1 MSIVNMKKFS
11 IIGLDT
17 VKEDL
22 ISRLMDLG
30 AVQINDASARLQDEE
45 MQGLGERDGDEE
57 RAVSLDAYANRVS
70 TAVET
75 LEANCDIKKP
85 LFSTRR
91 EMGKREFESILEN
104 RAEISKNV
112 EHILKLNT
120 RLHDRQE
127 QINKI
132 NVNLV
137 MLRPWLEY
145 DLPLDLK
152 ETRCVDFDLGFVPIT
167 VNMEEL
173 RAAVMEAN
181 ENTIMKEINRDREMI
196 YLVIISSK
204 RDVEQDNID
213 YLKMWG
219 YTPMPFT
226 EFKGTAKE
234 NEKRLKQ
241 QIADYEKEAEEIRKE
256 ISQCGDMLP
265 DMQVLLDQ
273 ITMERDRQKVKS
285 HLLKTKRTFYVEG
298 WIPEPVIEKVTK
310 VLDDEGCY
318 YEIADPEEEEVP
330 PVLLK
335 TTKFAHP
342 FSAITEMYSLPDY
355 KGFDPTNIFAWFYAF
370 FFGLMLSDAGYG
382 LVLALVC
389 FIVLKK
395 YKLEGTMKKM
405 ITMFSIC
412 GVFTIF
418 WGVMFGGYFG
428 DLIEV
433 WASTVMG
440 KTIDIKPLW
449 FDPMENPTKL
459 LIWSLVFGVIHL
471 FTAMGID
478 MYMKTKRG
486 HVWDA
491 IFDDLIW
498 MIVIVG
504 AGAWLAGGSFAPGLP
519 KVGMVLF
526 VAGMIVLLL
535 TGGRHNKGIGKV
547 TGGLSNVYGI
557 TSWISDILSYARL
570 LALGL
575 ATGVIASVVNLLGAM
590 AGTGVKGAIALI
602 IVGIFGH
609 AFSMAINVLGAFV
622 HSSRLQFVE
631 FFGKF
636 YEDGGE
642 PFQPFVQDTQYV
654 KIDNER

>member
-30 AVQINDASARLQDEE
+30 AAQINDAGARLQDEE
-45 MQGLGERDGDEE
+45 MQSLGERDGDEE
-57 RAVSLDAYANRVS
+57 KAVSLDAYANRVN

-75 LEANCDIKKP
+75 LEANCDLKKP
-85 LFSTRR
+85 LFFSRR
-91 EMGKREFESILEN
+91 EMGRREFNKILE
-104 RAEISKNV
+104 RRSEISSNV
-112 EHILKLNT
+112 EYILKLNT

-152 ETRCVDFDLGFVPIT
+152 ETKCVDIDLGFVPIT

-196 YLVIISSK
+196 YLVIISTK
-204 RDVEQDNID
+204 RDVEQNNID

-226 EFKGTAKE
+226 DFHGTAKE
-234 NEKRLKQ
+234 NDERLNKQ
-241 QIADYEKEAEEIRKE
+241 IKEYEKEVEGIRAEIAK
-256 ISQCGDMLP
+256 CGDMLP
-265 DMQVLLDQ
+265 DMRCLQDEL
-273 ITMERDRQKVKS
+273 TMERDRQKVKS
-285 HLLKTKRTFYVEG
+285 HLLKTKRTFYLEG
-298 WIPEPVIEKVTK
+298 WIPETVIERVTK
-310 VLDDEGCY
+310 ILEDEGCY
-318 YEIADPEEEEVP
+318 YEFADPDEDDIP
-330 PVLLK
+330 PVLLN
-335 TTKFAHP
+335 TTRFANP

-355 KGFDPTNIFAWFYAF
+355 RGFDPTNIFAWFYAF

-382 LVLALVC
+382 LVLAVVC

-440 KTIDIKPLW
+440 KTIDIQPVW

-504 AGAWLAGGSFAPGLP
+504 AGAWLAGGSFAAGLP
-519 KVGMVLF
+519 KVGMILF
-526 VAGMIVLLL
+526 VGGMIVLLL

-642 PFQPFVQDTQYV
+642 PFQPFMQDTKYV
-654 KIDNER
+654 RIDNER

>member
-1 MSIVNMKKFS
+1 MKKFS

-30 AVQINDASARLQDEE
+30 AAQINDAGALLQDEE

-57 RAVSLDAYANRVS
+57 KAVSLDAYANRVN

-75 LEANCDIKKP
+75 LEANCDLKKP
-85 LFSTRR
+85 LFATRR
-91 EMGKREFESILEN
+91 EMGRREFNKILE
-104 RAEISKNV
+104 RRTEISKNV
-112 EHILKLNT
+112 EYILRLNT

-167 VNMEEL
+167 VDMEGL

-196 YLVIISSK
+196 YLVIISTK
-204 RDVEQDNID
+204 RDVEQNNID

-226 EFKGTAKE
+226 DFHGTAKE
-234 NEKRLKQ
+234 NDERLNQ
-241 QIADYEKEAEEIRKE
+241 QIKEYEKEVEEIRAE
-256 ISQCGDMLP
+256 IAKCGDMLP
-265 DMQVLLDQ
+265 DMRCLQDEL
-273 ITMERDRQKVKS
+273 TMERDRQKVKS
-285 HLLKTKRTFYVEG
+285 HLLKTKRTFYLEG
-298 WIPEPVIEKVTK
+298 WIPETVIERVTK
-310 VLDDEGCY
+310 ILEDEGCY
-318 YEIADPEEEEVP
+318 YEFRDPNEDETP
-330 PVLLK
+330 PVLLN
-335 TTKFAHP
+335 TTKFANP

-355 KGFDPTNIFAWFYAF
+355 RGFDPTNIFAWFYAF

-382 LVLALVC
+382 LVLAVAC
-389 FIVLKK
+389 FIILKK
-395 YKLEGTMKKM
+395 YPLEGTMKKM
-405 ITMFSIC
+405 ISMFAIC

-440 KTIDIKPLW
+440 KTIDIQPVW
-449 FDPMENPTKL
+449 FDPMEDPTKL

-478 MYMKTKRG
+478 MYMKIKRG
-486 HVWDA
+486 HFWDA

-504 AGAWLAGGSFAPGLP
+504 GACWLAGGSISPAAPKIGMILF
-519 KVGMVLF
+519 VGGMV
-526 VAGMIVLLL
+526 VLLL

-575 ATGVIASVVNLLGAM
+575 ATGVIASVVNLLGSM

-602 IVGIFGH
+602 VIGIFGH
-609 AFSMAINVLGAFV
+609 TFSMAINVLGAFV

-642 PFQPFVQDTQYV
+642 PFQPFTQDTKYV
-654 KIDNER
+654 RIDNER